1 MPRALSVYN
10 TTSRAQQGA
19 NYLPGRPLLPKSRRE
34 SMKQLTNF
42 ISVKCQKTTV
52 DSAVTRPE
60 INSFKPAKQ
69 EAERVTGAHRLLLP
83 EISPLFLVTI

>member
-69 EAERVTGAHRLLLP
+69 EAEIPSCSDHVRSDGG
-83 EISPLFLVTI
+83 SPSLIA